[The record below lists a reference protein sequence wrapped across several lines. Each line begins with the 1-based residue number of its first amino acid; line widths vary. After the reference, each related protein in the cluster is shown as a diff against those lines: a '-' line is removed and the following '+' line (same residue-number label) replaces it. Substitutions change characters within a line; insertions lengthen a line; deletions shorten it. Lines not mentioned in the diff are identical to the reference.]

1 MNWSRNSLLLLV
13 LVVSGGCGV
22 TVKHNGWQEITARH
36 PVGLENAVSTDEGAA
51 FVEELGL
58 YINKLEFELEKR

>member
-1 MNWSRNSLLLLV
+1 MNWLRNSLLLLV
-13 LVVSGGCGV
+13 VVGNSGCV
-22 TVKHNGWQEITARH
+22 TVKYNGWQEITARH

>member
-1 MNWSRNSLLLLV
+1 M
-13 LVVSGGCGV
+13 
-22 TVKHNGWQEITARH
+22 TVKYNGWQEITARH

-58 YINKLEFELEKR
+58 YINKLEFKLEKR